1 MTDSRMRPE
10 APMKRRYKDGKVRW
24 LARYTDPR
32 TGKRR
37 YARPEWNRGKAT
49 FERKADAQQAIVE
62 AYGFDQDGKTVGEY
76 AERWLDRHPR
86 AERTNVSYRLRFEAV
101 ADVEI
106 DGQPFRDWR
115 FADLRRR
122 HAHDLIDHLLR
133 EQGRAAKGA
142 TGILRVLS
150 AMAEDAITDEI
161 TEVNAFRRLIVKADD
176 PRVQK
181 KAREP
186 QVWTVEEMRR
196 FAAAAPKDSEAL
208 IRFLSD
214 CGMRIGE
221 VFALAREDYD
231 RREQVIRIHR
241 TAHEGRITEGLKGKR
256 GGGEERFAPVPDC
269 LAELLEARPVRIDS
283 DLLFPT
289 PRGSVWRY
297 RNFIRDVWDPA
308 REATGLNPTPHDF
321 RHSFV
326 SEMRAAGINDDDLAA
341 ITGHSVTTML
351 THYSHSLGRSFQSVR
366 DALALA

>member
-1 MTDSRMRPE
+1 MESRTRPE
-10 APMKRRYKDGKVRW
+10 SPIKRKGKDGRVTW
-24 LARYTDPR
+24 VARYTNPR
-32 TGKRR
+32 TGRR
-37 YARPEWNRGKAT
+37 EIAKPEWNRRKGT
-49 FERKADAQQAIVE
+49 FARKADAQRAIIE
-62 AYGFDQDGKTVGEY
+62 AYGFDRDGETVGEY
-76 AERWLDRHPR
+76 AERWLERHPR
-86 AERTNVSYRLRFEAV
+86 AERTNTSYRLRFDAV

-106 DGQPFRDWR
+106 DGRPFRDWR

-122 HAHDLIDHLLR
+122 HALDLIDHLLR

-142 TGILRVLS
+142 TGVIRVLS
-150 AMAEDAITDEI
+150 AMAEDAITDEV

-196 FAAAAPKDSEAL
+196 FAAAAPKGSEAL

-221 VFALAREDYD
+221 VFALAREDYN
-231 RREQVIRIHR
+231 RRDQVVRIHR

-256 GGGEERFAPVPDC
+256 GGGEERFAPVPDS
-269 LAELLEARPVRIDS
+269 LAELLEDRPIRIDS

-308 REATGLNPTPHDF
+308 RKATGLDPTPHDF

-341 ITGHSVTTML
+341 ITGHTVTTML
-351 THYSHSLGRSFQSVR
+351 QHYSHPLGRSFDDVR
-366 DALALA
+366 RALA